1 LISEEVVIEKIS
13 RQAGVRSLIS
23 SWGFWLNISAVRTT
37 SIMRRIS
44 ESPDMAVTLIIPFLN
59 E

>member
-1 LISEEVVIEKIS
+1 
-13 RQAGVRSLIS
+13 
-23 SWGFWLNISAVRTT
+23 LNISAVRTT

-44 ESPDMAVTLIIPFLN
+44 ESPDMAVTLIIHFLN